1 MRVFD
6 ERKHLARNCA
16 LSSLS
21 VKYQWP
27 EECALKFEISPSTHT
42 EAKRPSRAMRTE
54 FVSSDTLTGRFS
66 ASSNRA
72 ANNGCDIEKHGLR
85 LCRRPTGLPLSFVQ
99 SHPEAYFP
107 GQAPLVTT
115 INDAVRS

>member
-72 ANNGCDIEKHGLR
+72 ANNGCDIEK
-85 LCRRPTGLPLSFVQ
+85 RPTALPPTYRTPAEFCSKPSRGVLS
-99 SHPEAYFP
+99 
-107 GQAPLVTT
+107 
-115 INDAVRS
+115 